1 MVKVELNLHT
11 IAVLIGGLYCINHEV
26 DAMAI
31 PESVWLNIAEKLE
44 YFLPNWDYSI
54 ISFED
59 WIINGLSIYPT
70 EMLTVED
77 LEYLKNNTLYWEVD
91 NGNVLLSVSMDLLFN
106 GDDDG
111 LQ

>member
-11 IAVLIGGLYCINHEV
+11 IAVLVSGLYCIHHEV

-59 WIINGLSIYPT
+59 WISNGLTIYPR
-70 EMLTVED
+70 EMLSDED
-77 LEYLKNNTLYWEVD
+77 LEYLKKNTLYWEIS
-91 NGNVLLSVSMDLLFN
+91 NCNVLLSVSMDLVFN
-106 GDDDG
+106 GVDDDI
-111 LQ
+111 